1 MCIFT
6 PYYFCKPNP
15 GGWTYFFDR
24 LINIYKFC
32 SFIMAGTYSCLC
44 KRWCIMKKIRNILAV
59 VACVMVLCVGCVSSY
74 AYFTDKNSVTNTLTV
89 SHFGID
95 LTEPTYT
102 ALPNSSE
109 TGIKLK
115 GSKLVQGRDIPTD
128 PKIQNKSTIPTY
140 LFLQVDIPKANVML
154 VDSAPA
160 VTNNAELFTYT
171 IDSANWKLVKTEQ
184 VSGIVR
190 KMYAYQKVVQT
201 NGYTTNLFNSV
212 RYADIV
218 EGQISDVK
226 QIKLVAYG
234 IQQDGFS
241 SVTDA
246 YNNYNW
252 SK

>member
-1 MCIFT
+1 
-6 PYYFCKPNP
+6 
-15 GGWTYFFDR
+15 
-24 LINIYKFC
+24 
-32 SFIMAGTYSCLC
+32 
-44 KRWCIMKKIRNILAV
+44 
-59 VACVMVLCVGCVSSY
+59 
-74 AYFTDKNSVTNTLTV
+74 
-89 SHFGID
+89 
-95 LTEPTYT
+95 
-102 ALPNSSE
+102 
-109 TGIKLK
+109 
-115 GSKLVQGRDIPTD
+115 VQGRDIPTD

>member
-1 MCIFT
+1 
-6 PYYFCKPNP
+6 
-15 GGWTYFFDR
+15 
-24 LINIYKFC
+24 
-32 SFIMAGTYSCLC
+32 
-44 KRWCIMKKIRNILAV
+44 
-59 VACVMVLCVGCVSSY
+59 
-74 AYFTDKNSVTNTLTV
+74 
-89 SHFGID
+89 
-95 LTEPTYT
+95 
-102 ALPNSSE
+102 
-109 TGIKLK
+109 
-115 GSKLVQGRDIPTD
+115 
-128 PKIQNKSTIPTY
+128 
-140 LFLQVDIPKANVML
+140 ML
-154 VDSAPA
+154 VGSAPA

-184 VSGIVR
+184 VSGFVR
-190 KMYAYQKVVQT
+190 KLYAYQKVVQP

-212 RYADIV
+212 RYADVV